1 MIDYKKKLKMMK
13 AFIFIA
19 IIALLMVFV
28 SCSKLISVN
37 PRSGDGVIV
46 DKYYHPPYTTTILI
60 PCGKTLIPTTQSHPA
75 VYGVTIK
82 VSYNDYTYTTDYR
95 SSQLYSKGKGTK
107 VKVEWTEKVYK
118 KKDGTLKTN
127 ISNVEV
133 VGVYGK

>member
-1 MIDYKKKLKMMK
+1 MKKH
-13 AFIFIA
+13 FSIIA
-19 IIALLMVFV
+19 IIALLMALV

-46 DKYYHPPYTTTILI
+46 DKYYNPPYTTTVLM
-60 PCGKTLIPTTQSHPA
+60 PMGKVLMPMTQSHPA

-82 VSYNDYTYTTDYR
+82 VGYNDYSYTTDYI
-95 SSQLYSKGKGTK
+95 SSQLYSREKGTK

-118 KKDGTLKTN
+118 KKDGTLKTT
-127 ISNVEV
+127 ISDVEV

>member
-1 MIDYKKKLKMMK
+1 MAKTFSIV
-13 AFIFIA
+13 A

-28 SCSKLISVN
+28 SCSKPISVN

-46 DKYYHPPYTTTILI
+46 DKYYKPTYTTTVLI
-60 PCGKTLIPTTQSHPA
+60 PSGKVLIPMTQVHPA
-75 VYGVTIK
+75 IYGVTIR
-82 VSYNDYTYTTDYR
+82 VSYNDYSYTTNYH
-95 SSQLYSKGKGTK
+95 SSQLYSKKKGTK

-118 KKDGTLKTN
+118 KKDGTLKTD

>member
-1 MIDYKKKLKMMK
+1 MAKTFSIV
-13 AFIFIA
+13 A

-28 SCSKLISVN
+28 SSNKPISVN

-46 DKYYHPPYTTTILI
+46 DKYYKPTYTTTVLI
-60 PCGKTLIPTTQSHPA
+60 PSGKVLIPMTQVHPA
-75 VYGVTIK
+75 IYGVTIR
-82 VSYNDYTYTTDYR
+82 VSYNDYSYTTNYY
-95 SSQLYSKGKGTK
+95 SSQLYSEKKGTK

-118 KKDGTLKTN
+118 KKDGTLKTD

>member
-1 MIDYKKKLKMMK
+1 MAK
-13 AFIFIA
+13 AFSIVA

-28 SCSKLISVN
+28 SCSKPISVN

-46 DKYYHPPYTTTILI
+46 DKYYKPPYTTT
-60 PCGKTLIPTTQSHPA
+60 TLIPSGKVLIPMTQTHPA

-82 VSYNDYTYTTDYR
+82 VSYNDYSYTTDYR
-95 SSQLYSKGKGTK
+95 NASLYSEKKGTK

-118 KKDGTLKTN
+118 KKDGTLKTA
-127 ISNVEV
+127 ISNIEV

>member
-1 MIDYKKKLKMMK
+1 MTKTFSIV
-13 AFIFIA
+13 A

-28 SCSKLISVN
+28 SCNKLISVN

-46 DKYYHPPYTTTILI
+46 DKYYKPTYTTTVLI
-60 PCGKTLIPTTQSHPA
+60 PSGKVLIPMTQVHPA
-75 VYGVTIK
+75 IYGVTIK
-82 VSYNDYTYTTDYR
+82 VSYNDYSYTTNYH
-95 SSQLYSKGKGTK
+95 SSQLYSEKKGTK

-118 KKDGTLKTN
+118 KKDGTLKID